1 MCESFHDRQAHQISC
16 CQVRNLVAWKTPKNG
31 QNNLD
36 VFSIVNSWD
45 FWWAYIWE
53 KRLPNFIISCHR
65 LKGSNG
71 GCSVPLCVCGGGGES
86 YLQPIPN
93 QHFLHINKPAKSGE
107 FVCVEKP
114 IEISRVHSRRLP
126 GPFFSFLDWHHIHVK
141 VDVVFIQTTKLRRVN
156 SFQNKVAACWGWQR
170 PVWQDET
177 TSRCWS
183 DRPPLPSHPITSQF
197 SCTATSKVN
206 V

>member
-71 GCSVPLCVCGGGGES
+71 GCSVPLCVCVWGGGV
-86 YLQPIPN
+86 IPTTN
-93 QHFLHINKPAKSGE
+93 TKSTFSPHKQTCKIWWICVCGKAHRNFKSAFTPLTRAIFFFLIDII
-107 FVCVEKP
+107 FM
-114 IEISRVHSRRLP
+114 SRLMWS
-126 GPFFSFLDWHHIHVK
+126 SS
-141 VDVVFIQTTKLRRVN
+141 KLR
-156 SFQNKVAACWGWQR
+156 SWEEWTLFK
-170 PVWQDET
+170 T
-177 TSRCWS
+177 
-183 DRPPLPSHPITSQF
+183 
-197 SCTATSKVN
+197 K
-206 V
+206 